1 MTAVEKIN
9 QFNWRIPKTGAM
21 NVDGIIFASEKLMA
35 SIQTDESLKQVAN
48 VATLPGIVEASF
60 AMPDIHWGY
69 GFPIGGVAAFD
80 VNDGVVSPGGV
91 GYDISCSVRLIRTE
105 LTIEDVKGK
114 ISGLVDTLF
123 REIPTGVGSHRR
135 DFKLTK
141 AKEDEVLK
149 KGARWAVENGFG
161 GAKDLNHIEDGGC
174 LNGADPGNVSERAK
188 ERGLDQLGTLGSGN
202 HFLEVGFVSEIYD
215 EAEAARMGLFKNQV
229 TVFQHTGSRGLG
241 YQVCD
246 DYLDLMIRAAQ
257 KYHIELPDRQ
267 LCCAPIR
274 SEEGETYLSAMAA
287 AANFAMANHQ
297 MITHYVRGVF
307 EDFFKMGPDDLKMDI
322 VYHVSHNIAKFE
334 EHNINGKVRRVLV
347 HRKGATRAFTGQP
360 ILVPGD
366 MGRSSYVLVGTKKAM
381 EITFGSTCHGA
392 GRMMSRSRAKREAS
406 GRNIENELRQKG
418 IIIRGATMATIAE
431 EMPEAYKD
439 VADVVDVV
447 SGAGISR
454 KVARLVP
461 LGVIKG

>member
-1 MTAVEKIN
+1 MTEIEKIN
-9 QFNWRIPKTGAM
+9 QFSWRIPKTGAM
-21 NVDGIIFASEKLMA
+21 NVDGIVFTSEKMIA
-35 SIQTDESLKQVAN
+35 SVRADESLKQVAN
-48 VATLPGIVEASF
+48 VATLPGIVQASF

-80 VNDGVVSPGGV
+80 VNEGVVSPGGV
-91 GYDISCSVRLIRTE
+91 GYDISCSVRLVRTD
-105 LTIEDVKGK
+105 LTVDDVKDK
-114 ISGLVDTLF
+114 ITGLIEMLF
-123 REIPTGVGSHRR
+123 SEIPTGVGSHRS

-141 AKEDEVLK
+141 DNENEVLK
-149 KGARWAVENGFG
+149 KGARWAVERGFG
-161 GAKDLNHIEDGGC
+161 NARDINYIEDCGC
-174 LNGADPGNVSERAK
+174 LNGADPKNVSERAK
-188 ERGLDQLGTLGSGN
+188 ERGRDQLGTLGSGN

-215 EAEAARMGLFKNQV
+215 EAEASRLGIFKNQI

-246 DYLDLMIRAAQ
+246 DYLALMTKAVQ
-257 KYHIELPDRQ
+257 KYKIDLPDKQ
-267 LCCAPIR
+267 LCCAPIK

-307 EDFFKMGPDDLKMDI
+307 EKFFGMGPRDLGMDL

-334 EHNINGKVRRVLV
+334 EHNVGGRVKKILV
-347 HRKGATRAFTGQP
+347 HRKGATRSFTGQP
-360 ILVPGD
+360 VLVPGD
-366 MGRSSYVLVGTKKAM
+366 MGRYSYVLVGTKKA
-381 EITFGSTCHGA
+381 ISTTFGSTCHGA
-392 GRMMSRSRAKREAS
+392 GRIMSRNQAKKEAH
-406 GRNIENELRQKG
+406 GRNIENELGQKG
-418 IIIRGATMATIAE
+418 IVIKGATRGGLDE

-447 SGAGISR
+447 ELAGLAK
-454 KVARLVP
+454 KVARLIP

>member
-1 MTAVEKIN
+1 
-9 QFNWRIPKTGAM
+9 
-21 NVDGIIFASEKLMA
+21 
-35 SIQTDESLKQVAN
+35 
-48 VATLPGIVEASF
+48 
-60 AMPDIHWGY
+60 
-69 GFPIGGVAAFD
+69 
-80 VNDGVVSPGGV
+80 
-91 GYDISCSVRLIRTE
+91 
-105 LTIEDVKGK
+105 
-114 ISGLVDTLF
+114 
-123 REIPTGVGSHRR
+123 
-135 DFKLTK
+135 
-141 AKEDEVLK
+141 
-149 KGARWAVENGFG
+149 
-161 GAKDLNHIEDGGC
+161 
-174 LNGADPGNVSERAK
+174 
-188 ERGLDQLGTLGSGN
+188 
-202 HFLEVGFVSEIYD
+202 LEVGFVSEIYD
-215 EAEAARMGLFKNQV
+215 EAEAARLGLFKNQV

>member
-1 MTAVEKIN
+1 
-9 QFNWRIPKTGAM
+9 
-21 NVDGIIFASEKLMA
+21 
-35 SIQTDESLKQVAN
+35 
-48 VATLPGIVEASF
+48 
-60 AMPDIHWGY
+60 
-69 GFPIGGVAAFD
+69 
-80 VNDGVVSPGGV
+80 
-91 GYDISCSVRLIRTE
+91 
-105 LTIEDVKGK
+105 
-114 ISGLVDTLF
+114 
-123 REIPTGVGSHRR
+123 
-135 DFKLTK
+135 
-141 AKEDEVLK
+141 
-149 KGARWAVENGFG
+149 
-161 GAKDLNHIEDGGC
+161 
-174 LNGADPGNVSERAK
+174 
-188 ERGLDQLGTLGSGN
+188 
-202 HFLEVGFVSEIYD
+202 
-215 EAEAARMGLFKNQV
+215 
-229 TVFQHTGSRGLG
+229 
-241 YQVCD
+241 
-246 DYLDLMIRAAQ
+246 
-257 KYHIELPDRQ
+257 
-267 LCCAPIR
+267 
-274 SEEGETYLSAMAA
+274 
-287 AANFAMANHQ
+287 
-297 MITHYVRGVF
+297 
-307 EDFFKMGPDDLKMDI
+307 MGPDDLKMDI